1 MTLTGDALTLGRMA
15 QKHAQ
20 KLPDGW
26 RPVDSIATR
35 VKLVRDRL
43 GVSQREF
50 ALLTGLTYGE
60 VQSLE
65 NGAAARHEVD
75 KVAKIA
81 KATGVDREWLLWGG
95 PLVSLT
101 TGGKSVDSPGP
112 MLMAA

>member
-1 MTLTGDALTLGRMA
+1 MA